1 MQYKLLFS
9 IFKKASFTILGDI
22 NQTINP
28 YYKYESLNTIQNL
41 LPNSRYIEL
50 LKTYR
55 SSEEI
60 INYTNK
66 ILNLNYVSAIRKS
79 NQKEVIE
86 RNNITNL
93 KETILKDIIN
103 LRKEY
108 KSTAI
113 ITKTIEETEYIYSLL
128 KDNLEINK
136 ISTETE
142 EYNRKLII
150 IPAYLSKGL
159 EFDSVIIYTNKNN
172 KFNKEEK
179 YLFYVACTRCQHQLI
194 VYNQK

>member
-1 MQYKLLFS
+1 MGWFW
-9 IFKKASFTILGDI
+9 
-22 NQTINP
+22 
-28 YYKYESLNTIQNL
+28 
-41 LPNSRYIEL
+41 
-50 LKTYR
+50 
-55 SSEEI
+55 
-60 INYTNK
+60 
-66 ILNLNYVSAIRKS
+66 RKS
-79 NQKEVIE
+79 KQKEVIE